1 MEKQAEKVG
10 MFGAIRNYLKF
21 YAAFRGRSS
30 RSEYWYLWLAGLL
43 ANLLWFSVLLLFS
56 ELRVDPEGLLT
67 YIVVLTPLVMSIGL
81 VIPTFAV
88 MARRLRD
95 AGFSP
100 YLLFLLFAPGGGIA
114 LWVMMLWPSKPL
126 ATGLG

>member
-43 ANLLWFSVLLLFS
+43 ANLLVFSVLLV
-56 ELRVDPEGLLT
+56 ENDAQGLLT
-67 YIVVLTPLVMSIGL
+67 NIGLVISLVMSIGL
-81 VIPTFAV
+81 VIPTLAV